1 MWVFTKAFDNLVIRI
16 ALAILVVFCFMAE
29 GTAFAFGII
38 VTAIF
43 IGSILLYDSYRKEQK
58 QLEQKDDSANR

>member
-29 GTAFAFGII
+29 GFAFVFGVI

-43 IGSILLYDSYRKEQK
+43 IGSMLLYDSYRKEQK
-58 QLEQKDDSANR
+58 DNSVNH